1 MISIVV
7 ASLYEE
13 RMTDDVLR
21 FYKPAREAYLKA
33 AEAMGFTVNEILF
46 VAGSSGDVVGAAN
59 AGLRVVWHNHVGLAA
74 KPGSA
79 PLREGNSLDDALRD
93 YI

>member
-1 MISIVV
+1 
-7 ASLYEE
+7 
-13 RMTDDVLR
+13 MTNDSR
-21 FYKPAREAYLKA
+21 RYYKPAREAYLKA
-33 AEAMGFTVNEILF
+33 ADAMGFSVDEILF
-46 VAGSSGDVVGAAN
+46 VAGSSGDVVGAAK

-79 PLREGNSLDDALRD
+79 PLRESRSLDDALKD